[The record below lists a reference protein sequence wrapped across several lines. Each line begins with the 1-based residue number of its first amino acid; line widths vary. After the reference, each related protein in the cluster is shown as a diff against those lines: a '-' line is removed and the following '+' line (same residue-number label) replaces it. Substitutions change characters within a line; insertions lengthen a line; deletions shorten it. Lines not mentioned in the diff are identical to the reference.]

1 MKTGK
6 LKLGLIALCLV
17 LLFTA
22 GCAAPASA
30 APSPAAS
37 PAQAA
42 QTSAASPEEGGSFWV
57 HFIDVGQADAALVE
71 CDGHFML
78 IDGGNRGD
86 SDVIYTVLNI
96 AG

>member
-1 MKTGK
+1 MKKAK
-6 LKLGLIALCLV
+6 LKLGLLALCLA
-17 LLFTA
+17 LLMA

-30 APSPAAS
+30 APGPAAS
-37 PAQAA
+37 PARDTADM
-42 QTSAASPEEGGSFWV
+42 PEEGSSFSV

-78 IDGGNRGD
+78 VDGGNRGD
-86 SDVIYTVLNI
+86 SDVIYTVLKK